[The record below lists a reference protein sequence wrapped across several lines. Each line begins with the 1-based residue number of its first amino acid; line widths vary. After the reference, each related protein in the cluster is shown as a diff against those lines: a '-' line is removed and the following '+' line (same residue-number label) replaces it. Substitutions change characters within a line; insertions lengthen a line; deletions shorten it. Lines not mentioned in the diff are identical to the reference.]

1 MKSGLSQVPLPSG
14 SPPQSQGT
22 TFRVS
27 SRHQTQ
33 VPRPV
38 WQTFFIAKLPPSSK
52 AEYLN
57 RYASAEETHG
67 QGAPGKMLSVLV
79 MQAQI
84 KNLSQSLSSLCEVL
98 GLILA
103 MTKTKTNKQTNRTK
117 TNKQKWK

>member
-1 MKSGLSQVPLPSG
+1 
-14 SPPQSQGT
+14 
-22 TFRVS
+22 
-27 SRHQTQ
+27 
-33 VPRPV
+33 
-38 WQTFFIAKLPPSSK
+38 
-52 AEYLN
+52 
-57 RYASAEETHG
+57 
-67 QGAPGKMLSVLV
+67 MLSVLV